1 MRPIANQAKP
11 IRANLLCQVP
21 GDSIVDMQAHH
32 TRPREFA
39 PGPGRKIAP
48 TLLASGVGLALLA
61 TIVVWSLHPSRE
73 LVNSKVVIGTRDE
86 VYYSHAAT
94 KEDAESLGQALKG
107 IGFFNDRGTT
117 VLLSKGKSGAVVSFA
132 LQAGAWDHPDTVN
145 SFEEIARRVAP
156 AIGEFP
162 ITVRLSDSVWTVHKE
177 LVVGKVIIGARDEIY
192 YFGPATQA
200 DAEALGQALKRAAF
214 LVDAGAS
221 VVLSKDGGTAISFVV
236 GDGVWERPNAVAGFE
251 RLTRRVATSA
261 GGLPVKLV
269 LLNSKMETEKEVA
282 LR

>member
-1 MRPIANQAKP
+1 MALAKP
-11 IRANLLCQVP
+11 IGANLLRRIA

-32 TRPREFA
+32 T
-39 PGPGRKIAP
+39 GRRTAP

-61 TIVVWSLHPSRE
+61 TIVAWGLHPSGQPAYTK
-73 LVNSKVVIGTRDE
+73 LVIGTRDE

-94 KEDAESLGQALKG
+94 KEDAESLGQALKA
-107 IGFFNDRGTT
+107 IGFFNDRGTS
-117 VLLSKGKSGAVVSFA
+117 VLLSKGRAGAVVSFA
-132 LQAGAWDHPDTVN
+132 LSAGAWDRPETVF

-156 AIGEFP
+156 AIGTFP
-162 ITVRLSDSVWTVHKE
+162 ITVRLSDSVWRVWKQ
-177 LVVGKVIIGARDEIY
+177 LVVGKVIVGAMDEIY
-192 YFGPATQA
+192 YFGPASEM
-200 DAEALGQALKRAAF
+200 DAEALGQALKSAGF

-236 GDGVWERPNAVAGFE
+236 GDGVWERPDAVAGFE
-251 RLTRRVATSA
+251 RLTRRVAASA
-261 GGLPVKLV
+261 GGLPVKLM

>member
-1 MRPIANQAKP
+1 
-11 IRANLLCQVP
+11 
-21 GDSIVDMQAHH
+21 MQAYH
-32 TRPREFA
+32 TRPRESTR
-39 PGPGRKIAP
+39 GPGSKIAP
-48 TLLASGVGLALLA
+48 TLLASAVGLALLA
-61 TIVVWSLHPSRE
+61 TIVVWGLHPSRQP
-73 LVNSKVVIGTRDE
+73 VNSKVVIGARDE

-94 KEDAESLGQALKG
+94 KEDAEALGQALKG

-117 VLLSKGKSGAVVSFA
+117 VLLSKGKAGAVVSFA
-132 LQAGAWDHPDTVN
+132 LQAGAWDHPDTVF

-156 AIGEFP
+156 AIGGFP
-162 ITVRLSDSVWTVHKE
+162 ITVRLSDSVWTVWKQ

-192 YFGPATQA
+192 YFGPATEA
-200 DAEALGQALKRAAF
+200 DADALGQALKSAGF

-236 GDGVWERPNAVAGFE
+236 GDGVWERPDAVAGFE
-251 RLTRRVATSA
+251 QLTRRVAASA
-261 GGLPVKLV
+261 GGLPIKLL

>member
-1 MRPIANQAKP
+1 
-11 IRANLLCQVP
+11 
-21 GDSIVDMQAHH
+21 MQAHH
-32 TRPREFA
+32 TGPRESA

-61 TIVVWSLHPSRE
+61 TIVAWGLHPSSQ
-73 LVNSKVVIGTRDE
+73 LVNSKVVIGARDE

-94 KEDAESLGQALKG
+94 KEDAESLGHALKG

-117 VLLSKGKSGAVVSFA
+117 VLLSKSRSGTVVSFA
-132 LQAGAWDHPDTVN
+132 LQGGAWNHPDTVF

-156 AIGEFP
+156 AVGAFP
-162 ITVRLSDSVWTVHKE
+162 ITVRLSDSAWTVHKE
-177 LVVGKVIIGARDEIY
+177 LVVGKIIIGARDEIY
-192 YFGPATQA
+192 YFGPATEA
-200 DAEALGQALKRAAF
+200 DADALGQALISAGF

-236 GDGVWERPNAVAGFE
+236 GDGVWERPDAVAGFE
-251 RLTRRVATSA
+251 RLTRRVAVAA
-261 GGLPVKLV
+261 GGLPVKLM

>member
-1 MRPIANQAKP
+1 
-11 IRANLLCQVP
+11 
-21 GDSIVDMQAHH
+21 MQAHH
-32 TRPREFA
+32 TRPRESA
-39 PGPGRKIAP
+39 PGPGGKIAP
-48 TLLASGVGLALLA
+48 ILLASGIGLALVA
-61 TIVVWSLHPSRE
+61 TIVAWGLHPSRQ

-117 VLLSKGKSGAVVSFA
+117 VLLSKGRSGAVVSFA
-132 LQAGAWDHPDTVN
+132 LHGGAWNHPDTVF

-156 AIGEFP
+156 AVGAFP
-162 ITVRLSDSVWTVHKE
+162 ITVRLSDSSWTVHKE
-177 LVVGKVIIGARDEIY
+177 LVVGKVIMGARDEIY
-192 YFGPATQA
+192 YFGPATEA
-200 DAEALGQALKRAAF
+200 DADALAQALRSAGF

-236 GDGVWERPNAVAGFE
+236 GDGVWERPDAVAGFE
-251 RLTRRVATSA
+251 QLTRRVAASA
-261 GGLPVKLV
+261 GGLPVKLI
-269 LLNSKMETEKEVA
+269 LLNSTMETEKEVA

>member
-1 MRPIANQAKP
+1 
-11 IRANLLCQVP
+11 
-21 GDSIVDMQAHH
+21 MQAHH

-61 TIVVWSLHPSRE
+61 TTAVWGLHPSRQA
-73 LVNSKVVIGTRDE
+73 LNTKIVVGTRDE

-94 KEDAESLGQALKG
+94 KEDAEALGQALKG
-107 IGFFNDRGTT
+107 IGFFNNRGTT
-117 VLLSKGKSGAVVSFA
+117 VLLSKSRGGAVVSFA
-132 LQAGAWDHPDTVN
+132 LHAGAWDHPDTVF

-162 ITVRLSDSVWTVHKE
+162 ITVRLSNSAWTVWKE
-177 LVVGKVIIGARDEIY
+177 LVVGRVIIGARDEIY
-192 YFGPATQA
+192 YFGPATKA
-200 DAEALGQALKRAAF
+200 DAEALGQALKSAGF

-236 GDGVWERPNAVAGFE
+236 GDGVWERPDAVAGFE
-251 RLTRRVATSA
+251 QLTRRVAPSA
-261 GGLPVKLV
+261 GGLPVKLM
-269 LLNSKMETEKEVA
+269 LLNSKMENEKEVA
-282 LR
+282 IR

>member
-1 MRPIANQAKP
+1 
-11 IRANLLCQVP
+11 
-21 GDSIVDMQAHH
+21 MQAHH
-32 TRPREFA
+32 TGPRENA
-39 PGPGRKIAP
+39 PGPGRRLAP

-61 TIVVWSLHPSRE
+61 TIVAWGIYPSRQS
-73 LVNSKVVIGTRDE
+73 VNTKVVIGTKDE

-117 VLLSKGKSGAVVSFA
+117 VLLSKGTAGAVVSFA
-132 LQAGAWDHPDTVN
+132 LHAGAWDHPDTVY

-156 AIGEFP
+156 AVGAFP
-162 ITVRLSDSVWTVHKE
+162 ITVRLSDSVWTVWKQ
-177 LVVGKVIIGARDEIY
+177 LVVGRVIVGAMDEIY
-192 YFGPATQA
+192 YFGPATEA
-200 DAEALGQALKRAAF
+200 DAEALGQALRSAGF

-236 GDGVWERPNAVAGFE
+236 GDGVWERPDAVAGFE
-251 RLTRRVATSA
+251 RLTRRVAA
-261 GGLPVKLV
+261 AVGGLPVKLV

-282 LR
+282 IR